1 MRYLI
6 SAVLTAII
14 LAAAPA
20 YPHGRDRLPVSA
32 SIEVVSESGATM
44 LAIPHRDLWKGGT
57 RIIKQFVEAHKSE
70 HYGIVVRN
78 MTAERIGVVVAV
90 DGRNIISGKRSEL
103 ANNEEMYLVDA
114 YDQGRFDGWRTDH
127 DTVHGFYFTEPGD
140 SYSERTFHD
149 ASAMGVIAV
158 AVYREKVWPAPER
171 KLQQSAPAAPQADR
185 ARKGASMAAKEESAG
200 TGFGDAQYSPT
211 VKVAFEPEPI
221 PSQKTLIKYE
231 WRETLCRKGII
242 RCGQENAN
250 RLWDE
255 SSYAPFPPGC
265 RAN

>member
-1 MRYLI
+1 MRNLI
-6 SAVLTAII
+6 SAILSVIVLT
-14 LAAAPA
+14 AAPA
-20 YPHGRDRLPVSA
+20 YPHGRDRLPGRL
-32 SIEVVSESGATM
+32 SIEVVSENGATM
-44 LAIPHRDLWKGGT
+44 LAIPHCDLWKGGT
-57 RIIKQFVEAHKSE
+57 RIIKQFLEAQKSR

-78 MTAERIGVVVAV
+78 MTAERIGVVVAI

-114 YDQGRFDGWRTDH
+114 YDQGRFDGWRTDK
-127 DTVHGFYFTEPGD
+127 DTVHRFYFTEPGD

-158 AVYREKVWPAPER
+158 AVYREKVRPAPER
-171 KLQQSAPAAPQADR
+171 TLQERAPAAPQADR
-185 ARKGASMAAKEESAG
+185 AGKGGSMAAKEESAG

-211 VKVAFEPEPI
+211 VRVTFEPEPI
-221 PSQKTLIKYE
+221 PVQKTLIKYE
-231 WRETLCRKGII
+231 WRETLCRKGVI